1 MPSIRIGAGSTR
13 GSTQPGSGWQEH
25 GNGVTLLVDT
35 TSAKFTQTPTYTISL
50 SGPGG
55 NMWIAGGGAASVYEP
70 TATSFKVY
78 ILAVGRSEAQRLQRD
93 QQLEVVHQLDWCPGV
108 K

>member
-1 MPSIRIGAGSTR
+1 MPSIRIGA

-35 TSAKFTQTPTYTISL
+35 TSAKFTETPTYTISL

-55 NMWIAGGGAASVYEP
+55 NMWIAGGGAASVYSP

-78 ILAVGRSEAQRLQRD
+78 ILRSDGQKLSVSDVINNWQ
-93 QQLEVVHQLDWCPGV
+93 WYINWIGV
-108 K
+108 QE